1 MKDNNVLNKKMYIKP
16 DLNMTLEE
24 AAKILDEM
32 NEIIQEKDQ
41 IIIQTIKSGKA
52 NNETKNKLLNFHN
65 ALSKLVDCLDNN
77 EGDDIRKLYTL
88 KTDFNEILNDVKKA
102 KNEEDI
108 NKIIEKINRILHFL
122 DAQLENLAN
131 KDEELDR

>member
-102 KNEEDI
+102 KCAEDI

>member
-52 NNETKNKLLNFHN
+52 NNETKKKLLNFHN

-102 KNEEDI
+102 KCAEDI

-122 DAQLENLAN
+122 DTQLENLAN